1 LVVELKETRLL
12 QKSYENKCEEQ
23 RASLDSVTAEYN
35 ELERQRVGAKQ
46 KELEREERIET
57 LKKELDLIK
66 EAFDKLEIAHGTLKI
81 EHAKIVELYE
91 ASRENLD
98 DTTEKLHL
106 TNKVRHETEV
116 RLGEELENV
125 KNLQEIVHT
134 KQDLLAQK

>member
-1 LVVELKETRLL
+1 
-12 QKSYENKCEEQ
+12 
-23 RASLDSVTAEYN
+23 
-35 ELERQRVGAKQ
+35 
-46 KELEREERIET
+46 
-57 LKKELDLIK
+57 
-66 EAFDKLEIAHGTLKI
+66 
-81 EHAKIVELYE
+81 
-91 ASRENLD
+91 LD